1 MLLKTRLFGQV
12 YQFRDVKD
20 VLAKAGELKSG
31 DVLCGI
37 AAETAQVRIAAK
49 AVLANLQV
57 SDIRNNPVVPYEE
70 DEVTRIIQDD
80 INERI
85 YEEIKNWSIQELR
98 EYILNTKTGEEEI
111 KRISRGMTAE
121 VVAAVSKLMGTMD
134 LAYAGRKNRVIT
146 YCNNTMG
153 ERGVLASRLQ
163 PNHPSDDP
171 EGIRLAIYEG
181 LSYGV
186 GDAVIGIN
194 PATTTVDRTLRIM
207 NMLQEIK
214 EKFSIPTQ
222 VCYLVHVS
230 TMLEAIRMGAPTDLV
245 FASISGTQKCND
257 TFGISARILDEAAET
272 VRRSGTSVGPNVLYF
287 ETGQGPENA
296 RNMHNGADMVTLEA
310 RTYGFGRHFSPFI
323 MNDVTGFVGPEVQ
336 ANYKQCIRSTLE
348 DNFMAKMLG
357 CPFGTDI
364 AFSSHVKA
372 DYDDNDIVLMAG
384 TLAGTNFW
392 MGISG
397 GADATD
403 YNMESSFQD
412 LATLREMCGLRVVP
426 AFEKWCQKMGIMDEC
441 GRLTDL
447 AGDPSIFL

>member
-37 AAETAQVRIAAK
+37 AAATAQERVAAK
-49 AVLANLQV
+49 AVLSNLLV

-80 INERI
+80 LNENI
-85 YEEIKNWSIQELR
+85 YNEIKNWSIQELR
-98 EYILNTKTGEEEI
+98 EYILHTKTTENDL
-111 KRISRGMTAE
+111 KRISRGMSGE
-121 VVAAVSKLMGTMD
+121 VVAAVSKLMGNMD

-146 YCNNTMG
+146 HCNNTMG
-153 ERGVLASRLQ
+153 KRGVLASRLQ

-194 PATTTVDRTLRIM
+194 PATATVDRTLQIM

-214 EKFSIPTQ
+214 TKFDIPTQ
-222 VCYLVHVS
+222 VCYLIHVS
-230 TMLEAIRMGAPTDLV
+230 TMMEAIRAGAPTDLV
-245 FASISGTQKCND
+245 FASISGTQKCNE
-257 TFGISARILDEAAET
+257 TFGVSEEILSEAADA
-272 VRRSGTSVGPNVLYF
+272 VKRRGTSAGPNYLYF

-296 RNMHNGADMVTLEA
+296 GNMHNGADMVTLEA

-336 ANYKQCIRSTLE
+336 ADYKQCIRSTLE

-372 DYDDNDIVLMAG
+372 DYDDNDVVLMAG
-384 TLAGTNFW
+384 TMAGTNFW
-392 MGISG
+392 MGITG

-403 YNMESSFQD
+403 YNMESSYQD
-412 LATLREMCGLRVVP
+412 LATLREMAGLRVVP
-426 AFEKWCQKMGIMDEC
+426 EFERWCQKMGIMDGE
-441 GRLTDL
+441 GRLTDA